1 MGRNTQKNRSIG
13 LLYAN
18 KNTQEKGIALLLCLL
33 MSFVIAFSLMV
44 ELLNGRLEEK
54 NIALMRQENQL
65 LYNIENHML
74 NWIKNSDEY
83 QHYLFSAN
91 TPNYYPEQLLQKNIV
106 GYMEQKNNIQM
117 NAITEDLGFLPC
129 MKIQT
134 EKVLQDV
141 HFYRMSV
148 LGENSS
154 GLFYLL
160 QTVFAVPEI
169 NTLDTCPD
177 KLFKKIQAGKQSWR
191 IFAKDEY

>member
-74 NWIKNSDEY
+74 NWIKNSDGY
-83 QHYLFSAN
+83 KHSLFSVN